1 LNLFVKRR
9 RRRKPLSHSLSFL
22 AQPTSLF
29 PSFPSFPAAQN
40 LLAGPFFSSPGP
52 TRRPVFPLYS
62 PIGAT
67 PSPSPL
73 SAARGPPVGGLLL
86 PPVRAGLQ
94 LKESS
99 PSTRRRPAVLA
110 RTPRSPAPPLFKAL
124 HPPEP
129 YRIEPPPSSL
139 RTALAAAAAIVGLAW
154 SSVTPP
160 FPPLPVDF
168 KPPRSF
174 APR

>member
-1 LNLFVKRR
+1 MEKPFLYPLPLFSPAGPSLLSPSPFFFLSLRPKTFLPARSF
-9 RRRKPLSHSLSFL
+9 PLL
-22 AQPTSLF
+22 AQPG
-29 PSFPSFPAAQN
+29 
-40 LLAGPFFSSPGP
+40 GPFSLS
-52 TRRPVFPLYS
+52 TAQ
-62 PIGAT
+62 IGAT

-94 LKESS
+94 LKESG

-110 RTPRSPAPPLFKAL
+110 RTPRSPAPPLFKVL

-139 RTALAAAAAIVGLAW
+139 RTTLAAAAAIVGLAW

>member
-1 LNLFVKRR
+1 MQSLFFFLPLLSAQPAQPLLFPSLFRGPNFLHRR
-9 RRRKPLSHSLSFL
+9 
-22 AQPTSLF
+22 PTSLF
-29 PSFPSFPAAQN
+29 PAQ
-40 LLAGPFFSSPGP
+40 
-52 TRRPVFPLYS
+52 T
-62 PIGAT
+62 
-67 PSPSPL
+67 
-73 SAARGPPVGGLLL
+73 AARPASPPL
-86 PPVRAGLQ
+86 PPLLSLPRGARPSGGFSFLPS
-94 LKESS
+94 ERDSNSRS
-99 PSTRRRPAVLA
+99 PAQARRRPAVLA

-139 RTALAAAAAIVGLAW
+139 RTTLAAAAAIVGLAW